1 MKLVSRF
8 EAATRSTD
16 ELHGLL
22 REAQLAF
29 AAAPRS
35 SQKRREVLD
44 SIRNIENELAVRP
57 PGL

>member
-1 MKLVSRF
+1 
-8 EAATRSTD
+8 
-16 ELHGLL
+16 LHGLL

-35 SQKRREVLD
+35 SQDRREVLD
-44 SIRNIENELAVRP
+44 SIRNIEDELAIRP